1 MSTIKLIAFTVLFIL
16 SMLYGV
22 LSAQQGAPLVSFEA
36 QPGANHSVLIE
47 WKAKPQADT
56 LSFELQR
63 SRDQKVWER
72 IVTEPAQSAHLYS
85 FTDSRPGEGLN
96 YYRVGQV
103 TRNKNIA
110 FTGVKWVQV
119 NKTGVLFIWPN
130 PARDMLYIKTP
141 FVTGRIDIVD
151 SGGKPIFNINITAL
165 VANVPTDRLL
175 KGVYFIYVKHGNEIL
190 VEKFVKK

>member
-1 MSTIKLIAFTVLFIL
+1 MSAIKVIAGRMLFVL
-16 SMLYGV
+16 SMLPGI
-22 LSAQQGAPLVSFEA
+22 LPAQQPASLVSFEV

-47 WKAKPQADT
+47 WRINPQADT

-63 SRDQKVWER
+63 SRDQKTWER
-72 IVTEPAQSAHLYS
+72 IATIPVQSVHIYS

-103 TRNKNIA
+103 NSKKHIA
-110 FTGVKWVQV
+110 FKGIKWVQV